1 MLPTLES
8 LVFCLRSSDALSVAA
23 DSLSFLNMRHEH
35 FLSINFPII
44 VNFSFTIKCNFIQSK
59 NGGRGQRHPQIH
71 PFWNT
76 KSSLCITIFVLSREA
91 LEEEEEQIARYLEQ
105 L

>member
-23 DSLSFLNMRHEH
+23 DSLSFLNMRPEH

-59 NGGRGQRHPQIH
+59 KYGGESKTSTNSSILEHEVVPMHHHLCLERH
-71 PFWNT
+71 WKRK
-76 KSSLCITIFVLSREA
+76 KSR
-91 LEEEEEQIARYLEQ
+91 
-105 L
+105 